1 MPDLIAAQ
9 SFRILPK
16 REVLDNL
23 VDSIMC
29 LQRQK
34 WLENLSRLEAPCVA
48 FVSRMFVVLV
58 KCFCIGVY
66 MEGLLTVK
74 HSKS

>member
-1 MPDLIAAQ
+1 MPYPIAAQ
-9 SFRILPK
+9 SFCILLK

-58 KCFCIGVY
+58 K
-66 MEGLLTVK
+66 MLLQRGLHGRVIN
-74 HSKS
+74 SQAF